1 MLDCNVFIFV
11 DAAQAIQEQREKN
24 KTARKRKIE
33 FLKEQKEKKKQ
44 RLQEMEEN
52 KLSTE
57 FLESINNDEPTGNL
71 GIFSF
76 SYKINIKNEKLSI
89 FVAFLSGL
97 L

>member
-1 MLDCNVFIFV
+1 MARESARLQCFYIV

-57 FLESINNDEPTGNL
+57 FLESINSDEPTGNL

-76 SYKINIKNEKLSI
+76 
-89 FVAFLSGL
+89 FLY
-97 L
+97 